1 MVAYIKIIYIPIV
14 KLLLRF
20 WWFLLFG
27 VIYIAFIKGILE
39 ESSLNGKMGSTD
51 NDIIVLIVYIEICP
65 VYWQTYINQIY
76 D

>member
-51 NDIIVLIVYIEICP
+51 NGHHCIDCVYREMPRLLTDIY
-65 VYWQTYINQIY
+65 
-76 D
+76 